1 MPNPSADTDLEDQI
15 DDALAGDDATGD
27 ADGDG
32 DGSEAGD
39 DSDEEGGTGTEG
51 TSSDDGEGEGSD
63 TDDGQLVISLGDDA
77 EEEDAPG
84 ADGRPA
90 PAWLKNLRKE
100 NRDKDRRIR
109 DLERQVQTQAPSVPT
124 VGPKP
129 TMESCGFDADKF
141 EADLTAWTERK
152 AKADSA
158 VAAAESQR
166 KQQEQT
172 WTRRLATVDAEEGR
186 LKLADREES
195 REAFEAQLSPLQQA
209 LVLDGPDDPKTA
221 AMLRYAIGRNPS
233 VAARLRAI
241 ENPVKFTFAIA
252 ELVGKMKAV
261 KKGVPP
267 KPESRPRGGAAGHAA
282 VDGALA
288 KLEADAARTGDRT
301 KVAAYHRNKMKA
313 AAA

>member
-1 MPNPSADTDLEDQI
+1 MPNPSTDTDLEDQI
-15 DDALAGDDATGD
+15 DDALAGEDATGD

-32 DGSEAGD
+32 NGSEAGGD
-39 DSDEEGGTGTEG
+39 TDEEGGTGTEG
-51 TSSDDGEGEGSD
+51 TSSDGVDGEGSD
-63 TDDGQLVISLGDDA
+63 TDEGQLVISLGDDA

-109 DLERQVQTQAPSVPT
+109 DLERQVQTQAPSAPT

-141 EADLTAWTERK
+141 EADLGAWTERK
-152 AKADSA
+152 AKADA
-158 VAAAESQR
+158 AAAETQR
-166 KQQEQT
+166 RQKAQEQT
-172 WTRRLATVDAEEGR
+172 WTRRLASVDAEEAR

-195 REAFEAQLSPLQQA
+195 REAFEAQFSTLQQA

-261 KKGVPP
+261 KKSVPP
-267 KPESRPRGGAAGHAA
+267 KPESRPHGGAAGHSA
-282 VDGALA
+282 VDGVLA
-288 KLEADAARTGDRT
+288 KLEKEADRTGDRS
-301 KVAAYHRNKMKA
+301 KVAAYYRNKAKA
-313 AAA
+313 AA